1 MGGKTLAKTVLI
13 SAIAAA
19 AGYLINTRAG
29 ITAGIISTFMTAW
42 IIFQFRS
49 VQNAW
54 ENLGNFQN
62 PVLFSINSFFA
73 AYIYFSWNQTP
84 QKFYLSFAA
93 FLLGGAFSLLICK
106 YWNIGG

>member
-1 MGGKTLAKTVLI
+1 MAGKTLVKTVLI
-13 SAIAAA
+13 SAISAGI
-19 AGYLINTRAG
+19 GYLIYTRAG
-29 ITAGIISTFMTAW
+29 LTAGIVSTFMASW
-42 IIFQFRS
+42 ILFQFRS

-73 AYIYFSWNQTP
+73 AYIYLSWNQTP

-93 FLLGGAFSLLICK
+93 FLLGGALSLLIYK